1 MKNIVLLA
9 VACALFIG
17 NTFAQT
23 NSDSLAY
30 ELQRKKIN
38 SMLTVRSQKF
48 GRYDQSLSQH
58 TGIFGLQTKKDIR
71 RSNEILMDIVKTDNA
86 IYKQLKILLDY
97 RTFQQ
102 TQVAGKSKEIETT
115 NLHYMNTINVLRRQN
130 EKLTKEANEMLVQH
144 ERSSRNFIVIII
156 FMGLALAWL
165 LWRNYSRTAATN

>member
-1 MKNIVLLA
+1 MKKTF
-9 VACALFIG
+9 LFIFICLSS

-23 NSDSLAY
+23 NADSLAY
-30 ELQRKKIN
+30 ELQRTKIN
-38 SMLTVRSQKF
+38 NMLTVRSQKF
-48 GRYDQSLSQH
+48 DKYDQSLSKH

-71 RSNEILMDIVKTDNA
+71 RSNDILMDIVKTDNA

-97 RTFQQ
+97 RMFQQ
-102 TQVAGKSKEIETT
+102 TQAVDKSKEIEST
-115 NLHYMNTINVLRRQN
+115 NLHYMSTINTLRGQN